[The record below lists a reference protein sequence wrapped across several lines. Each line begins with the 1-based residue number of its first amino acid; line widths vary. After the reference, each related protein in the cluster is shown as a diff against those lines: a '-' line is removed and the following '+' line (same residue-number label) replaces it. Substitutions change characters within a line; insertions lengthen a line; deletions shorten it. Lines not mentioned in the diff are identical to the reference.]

1 MKIAIFTHYF
11 HPHVGGIE
19 VVAETHAK
27 QLAERGHDVRVV
39 TTAVDADQR
48 VERRDGYRI
57 HRYSAAN
64 PLESLGMPYPVPN
77 PADCVS
83 VARSVLD
90 DSFDI
95 VHVHGLNYLTSLLP
109 LLSGV
114 TRDTSVIL
122 HQHTPF
128 VDYSPLLNLAER
140 LNDNVVGRLVLSR
153 ADHCVA
159 VSENIA
165 EYTSRLGAESVTT
178 MYNGVDTERFTPD
191 VAATRNEFLYLGRLT
206 QKKGVARLLR
216 AVERLDDRETNAVVR
231 IAGSGELSDTIER
244 KADSLSNLEYDG
256 FVSSDDLPEIYSR
269 ARALLVPKQAGDAF
283 PTLTILEALASG
295 TAPVLVKD
303 TVSAPGF
310 TAGETY
316 VRARPTAASLAD
328 AIAKLAADRRL
339 VDRLGARS
347 RQCALDHYEWESRID
362 DLEALYRTVGSGT
375 VS

>member
-1 MKIAIFTHYF
+1 
-11 HPHVGGIE
+11 
-19 VVAETHAK
+19 
-27 QLAERGHDVRVV
+27 
-39 TTAVDADQR
+39 
-48 VERRDGYRI
+48 
-57 HRYSAAN
+57 
-64 PLESLGMPYPVPN
+64 
-77 PADCVS
+77 
-83 VARSVLD
+83 
-90 DSFDI
+90 
-95 VHVHGLNYLTSLLP
+95 
-109 LLSGV
+109 
-114 TRDTSVIL
+114 
-122 HQHTPF
+122 
-128 VDYSPLLNLAER
+128 
-140 LNDNVVGRLVLSR
+140 
-153 ADHCVA
+153 
-159 VSENIA
+159 
-165 EYTSRLGAESVTT
+165 
-178 MYNGVDTERFTPD
+178 
-191 VAATRNEFLYLGRLT
+191 
-206 QKKGVARLLR
+206 VARLLR